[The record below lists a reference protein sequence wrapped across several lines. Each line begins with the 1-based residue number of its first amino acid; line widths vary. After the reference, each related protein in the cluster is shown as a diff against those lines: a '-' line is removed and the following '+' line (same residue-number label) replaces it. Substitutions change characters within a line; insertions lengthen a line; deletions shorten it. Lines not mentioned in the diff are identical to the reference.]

1 MNILGDDSGHL
12 IASIFNGSRGI
23 GNLTP
28 MVRNLNRGEWKR
40 MENVQARALL
50 DNKSVEVI
58 IEPAYSWW
66 SRRPMG
72 FQVGYSIDNQIAKII
87 RFTN

>member
-40 MENVQARALL
+40 MENV
-50 DNKSVEVI
+50 
-58 IEPAYSWW
+58 
-66 SRRPMG
+66 
-72 FQVGYSIDNQIAKII
+72 
-87 RFTN
+87 